1 MLVLTQLAVGA
12 FVAGLL
18 LPGGSERVDAA
29 AGLVFGLVALG
40 ASVLHLGRPRYCFR
54 AVIGLRHSWLS
65 REIVAFGAFAALA
78 ALYAIHPTPTIGA
91 AAAVTGVAGVGCSVM
106 IYVVTRRPHWRA
118 RFVAPR
124 FAVTTV
130 LCGTAA
136 TLLTSPRSS
145 SALSLVLSATVLFA
159 VVGGAFLE
167 RRQFFR

>member
-1 MLVLTQLAVGA
+1 
-12 FVAGLL
+12 
-18 LPGGSERVDAA
+18 
-29 AGLVFGLVALG
+29 
-40 ASVLHLGRPRYCFR
+40 
-54 AVIGLRHSWLS
+54 
-65 REIVAFGAFAALA
+65 
-78 ALYAIHPTPTIGA
+78 
-91 AAAVTGVAGVGCSVM
+91 VM

-145 SALSLVLSATVLFA
+145 SALSLVLSATVLIA